1 MILSFF
7 VFIISYAIIV
17 IADLVINPLMP
28 DVDVCT
34 EAVVISI
41 CILKT
46 NQLTGNVYNDSE
58 VTIKVK
64 EDIRSYY
71 AKYVFLLGNINS
83 VTVSQVLLGPFT
95 ELNHTFSY
103 PFIYFS

>member
-83 VTVSQVLLGPFT
+83 VIVSQVLLGLST
-95 ELNHTFSY
+95 DLNHAFSC
-103 PFIYFS
+103 PFVYFS